1 MLTCKICISLLGNK
15 PMRMVELG
23 PFCHET
29 GGGALYGD
37 HHRPTVGTALRKDLL
52 HKQAD
57 PLMGPEQ

>member
-1 MLTCKICISLLGNK
+1 
-15 PMRMVELG
+15 MRMVELG